1 MKLIDIAK
9 ELKENYNFDIVVIQ
23 AGFYFNIFNE
33 DAEYFQE
40 KYDFKVYEQGN
51 NLLTGFP
58 VNRADYWEEKFILQG
73 LEYAFV
79 EQEPKDMLGQK
90 SIIRSVTR
98 SSVSGAIDTQYMK
111 TKNTTRTQRLKESLI
126 GLINGYNPLTG
137 EIFDD
142 NSPWKDPDVTDLLD
156 DIINS

>member
-40 KYDFKVYEQGN
+40 KYDFKLYEQGN

-58 VNRADYWEEKFILQG
+58 VNRADYW
-73 LEYAFV
+73 
-79 EQEPKDMLGQK
+79 
-90 SIIRSVTR
+90 
-98 SSVSGAIDTQYMK
+98 
-111 TKNTTRTQRLKESLI
+111 
-126 GLINGYNPLTG
+126 
-137 EIFDD
+137 
-142 NSPWKDPDVTDLLD
+142 
-156 DIINS
+156 